1 MKDSGWIWCDSCC
14 DKKDEFDSSG
24 PDFHEVLCWTVSS
37 SACGASTAQPV
48 GRLDA
53 KGFSRLSV
61 YLGMIFEEVDFR
73 EPMCKDS
80 VVNEKC
86 SPMVPYEPIP
96 CMCTFAGWKTDHK
109 SFWIFFWKM
118 FGLVFVVVDNAVGQ
132 ACDWL
137 GFRCG
142 WWRLRL
148 GLWLAWFSLWL
159 MTP

>member
-1 MKDSGWIWCDSCC
+1 MILVVTKRMSLTRKEVHRAQIFMRCC
-14 DKKDEFDSSG
+14 AEQLVAV
-24 PDFHEVLCWTVSS
+24 HVVL
-37 SACGASTAQPV
+37 QPV

-96 CMCTFAGWKTDHK
+96 CMCTFAG
-109 SFWIFFWKM
+109 
-118 FGLVFVVVDNAVGQ
+118 
-132 ACDWL
+132 
-137 GFRCG
+137 
-142 WWRLRL
+142 
-148 GLWLAWFSLWL
+148 
-159 MTP
+159 